1 MTQRNES
8 ASWKTEYWKS
18 LKQNRK
24 KNEKRG
30 QFKRPLRQHQKY
42 QHYIIGVSKEEREK
56 GADNI
61 HEDIT
66 AEKFPN
72 LEQEIDIQVQ
82 EIYKESQGRLLL
94 LSHFSRV

>member
-61 HEDIT
+61 QIVKD
-66 AEKFPN
+66 
-72 LEQEIDIQVQ
+72 QGC
-82 EIYKESQGRLLL
+82 ESKSPESTVNYLL
-94 LSHFSRV
+94 